1 METTNKMLSNTFYK
15 MMALMLLFATNF
27 NAVISPQGSSC
38 NVIYLGSGYVEAGE
52 IYRYGGIVTAVN
64 FLIFM
69 IPGTLWILL
78 VL

>member
-1 METTNKMLSNTFYK
+1 MHLRE
-15 MMALMLLFATNF
+15 
-27 NAVISPQGSSC
+27 SSC
-38 NVIYLGSGYVEAGE
+38 NIIYPGSGYVEARG